1 MAKLHPRNLEQHKAD
16 IVQQAVKSLAQNQE
30 CYVAQWVLQNPNEN
44 IKDWILCH
52 QPDWL
57 GGENY
62 VKFWM
67 ERK

>member
-1 MAKLHPRNLEQHKAD
+1 MNKFTTRIDDLVFEANMT
-16 IVQQAVKSLAQNQE
+16 IMNNQE
-30 CYVAQWVLQNPNEN
+30 CFIAQWILQNPDEN
-44 IKDWILCH
+44 IKDWVLYH